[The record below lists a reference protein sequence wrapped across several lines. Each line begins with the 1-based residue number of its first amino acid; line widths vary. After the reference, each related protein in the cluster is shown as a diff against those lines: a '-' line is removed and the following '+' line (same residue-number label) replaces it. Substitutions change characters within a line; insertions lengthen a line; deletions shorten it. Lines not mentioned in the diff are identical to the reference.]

1 MKRLLLRVLALLAVG
16 GAVQEAKAADYSPP
30 PPPMPMQPPP
40 PPPVPYYPVRPPLE
54 LCSWAGP
61 YLGGNIGYAWGNV
74 TGSQT
79 KPAGFIAGIQGGFN
93 WQNGPWVI
101 GVEGDLQ
108 VSGAEDT
115 FAPWKFSNPWFGTL
129 RGRAGYTFG
138 NVLFYGTAGLAFG
151 ELRAEGF
158 QSSESHVNAGWAVGV
173 GTEFNLTAFGAPT
186 NWTAKIE
193 YLHVDLGDNPF
204 FVTGVSNGFSFNT
217 FRVGL
222 NYHF

>member
-1 MKRLLLRVLALLAVG
+1 MKRLLLRVLTLLAVG
-16 GAVQEAKAADYSPP
+16 GAVQEAKAADYSP

-115 FAPWKFSNPWFGTL
+115 FAPWQFSNPWFGTA
-129 RGRAGYTFG
+129 RGRIGYAFS
-138 NVLFYGTAGLAFG
+138 NILFYGTGGLAFG
-151 ELRAEGF
+151 ETRGETFGL
-158 QSSESHVNAGWAVGV
+158 SESHTNAGWTLGV
-173 GTEFNLTAFGAPT
+173 GGEFGIAP
-186 NWTAKIE
+186 NWSAKVE
-193 YLHVDLGDNPF
+193 
-204 FVTGVSNGFSFNT
+204 
-217 FRVGL
+217 
-222 NYHF
+222 